1 VRPAIN
7 VGISVSRVGG
17 NAQIK
22 AMKQVAGRL
31 RLDLAQYRELEAFS
45 QFGSDLDQATLRQ
58 LARGQ
63 RLVEILKQ
71 PQYATMDV
79 AEQVEII
86 FAATNG
92 YLDDV
97 DVATIKAWE
106 TAFHQYMAA
115 SHADI
120 AAEIRTKKVLSD
132 DLTARLRKA
141 IETYKALKK

>member
-1 VRPAIN
+1 
-7 VGISVSRVGG
+7 
-17 NAQIK
+17 QIK

-31 RLDLAQYRELEAFS
+31 RLDLAQYRELEAFA

-63 RLVEILKQ
+63 RLVEVLKQ

-97 DVATIKAWE
+97 EVPAIKAWE
-106 TAFHQYMAA
+106 TAFHAYMAA
-115 SHADI
+115 SHADV
-120 AAEIRTKKVLSD
+120 ATEIRTKKVLSD
-132 DLTARLRKA
+132 DLTGRLRKA
-141 IETYKALKK
+141 IEAFKALKK